1 MLYKT
6 YEQKIPSIKEKI
18 QYLYNK
24 KNDDNNNN
32 KTKELTMKR

>member
-1 MLYKT
+1 MLYKK

-24 KNDDNNNN
+24 KRRQQQNKRTNNE
-32 KTKELTMKR
+32 TLT